1 MIDDKPEDPA
11 APRADTLLD
20 YMTGRGPRPGEQEAA
35 AARGAS
41 DDVDDERLTTALGQ
55 LRRVLLCGPEADV
68 WKEYARAYLA
78 MARAGH
84 RPLSWDTRGH
94 PELLDDPRY
103 LYRDAVSYAQAFLQS
118 RECGSFWF
126 DQSGRAGPAVVWAV
140 AVGGEGDGRAV
151 ALMRMAIER
160 IEEAKKAE

>member
-1 MIDDKPEDPA
+1 MIDEKPEDAA
-11 APRADTLLD
+11 AP
-20 YMTGRGPRPGEQEAA
+20 GPRPGEQEAA

-55 LRRVLLCGPEADV
+55 LRRVLLCGPEVDV

-118 RECGSFWF
+118 RECDSFWI
-126 DQSGRAGPAVVWAV
+126 DQPRRRAAPPLVWAV
-140 AVGGEGDGRAV
+140 EAARELAAGGYARAV
-151 ALMRMAIER
+151 MLMRMAIEQ
-160 IEEAKKAE
+160 IEAK